1 MENNKQTHPVNTKDQ
16 DKKTTKEK
24 FNDLLAEVDE
34 KIERL
39 KLIKIVN

>member
-34 KIERL
+34 KIEKLR
-39 KLIKIVN
+39 LIKI